1 MATSPVRLE
10 PRLTNQ
16 NNLLLWRDFHREL
29 RLLDRSPRTIQGYLE
44 AVEQLEAFSGG
55 ADLDELTRTE
65 IGDYLLH
72 VKDTHSVTTAGNR
85 FRSLRR
91 FYNWM
96 AKEDGIDLEVSP
108 MATLTEPKPK
118 SQPIRIPPIDDVRK
132 VLATC
137 GKDHDGYRDEAI
149 IRLFCEPGAPRV
161 AEMASIEPDR
171 IDLTQDVVAV
181 LGKGRKWRA
190 VPFGAKTGKA
200 LTRYMRARAKH
211 PLALQRNPPAEMWLG
226 ARGKAL
232 TPSGIYQMIERRCD
246 LADVERFHPH
256 ALRHLAADLW
266 FANGGSD
273 QDAMRLFGWS
283 SLEMPRRYGAANAEQ
298 RAIQAHQRMALG
310 DQL

>member
-1 MATSPVRLE
+1 MATSPIRLE

-16 NNLLLWRDFHREL
+16 NNLLLWRDFYREL
-29 RLLDRSPRTIQGYLE
+29 RLLDRSDRTIQGYLE
-44 AVEQLEAFSGG
+44 AVEQLEDFCDG
-55 ADLDELTRTE
+55 ADLEELTKTE

-96 AKEDGIDLEVSP
+96 VDEETLEQSP
-108 MATLTEPKPK
+108 MRTLKEPKPESK
-118 SQPIRIPPIDDVRK
+118 PIPIPPIDDVRK
-132 VLATC
+132 LLATC
-137 GKDHDGYRDEAI
+137 NTKDHDGYRDEAI

-161 AEMASIEPDR
+161 AEMAGIEPDR
-171 IDLTQDVVAV
+171 IDFTQDVVAI

-200 LTRYMRARAKH
+200 LTRYMRARGKH
-211 PLALQRNPPAEMWLG
+211 PLAGSKNPPREMWLG

-246 LADVERFHPH
+246 LAGIDRIHPH
-256 ALRHLAADLW
+256 QLRHFAADAW
-266 FANGGSD
+266 FAAGGSD
-273 QDAMRLFGWS
+273 QDGMRLFGWS